1 MYKTYFHTKNISPT
15 KVNDK
20 TYTCNTLVLK
30 VTYDRKKLALGF
42 FMLKPFGHVVFNSL
56 KTFIQQFGFVIKQF
70 YAAIY
75 LIT

>member
-1 MYKTYFHTKNISPT
+1 MHKTYFHTKNISLT

-42 FMLKPFGHVVFNSL
+42 FMLKPYHLAMWFLTH
-56 KTFIQQFGFVIKQF
+56 
-70 YAAIY
+70 
-75 LIT
+75 